1 MAIRNILYS
10 LFLLSLFVCSCK
22 DNANE
27 DDDMLNPTNLT
38 LEVTMSS
45 EKIGKVIIIAKADN
59 TIEYRLYI
67 DSEEA
72 PEDSN
77 TTGEF
82 EYLFSEPGE
91 HFIIVRAYASSG
103 RYAKA
108 QRTVTIG
115 EEEPVSIEDG
125 YFSPTSY
132 DGMEMVWNDEFD
144 GSAVNTEFWSFETGA
159 GGWGNNELQY
169 YRKENASVNGGTLII
184 EARKETYQGSNYTSA
199 RMVTRNKKSFKY
211 GRIDIRALL
220 PEGQGIWPALW
231 MLGNNFQSV
240 GWPACGELDIMEM
253 IGGNGRE
260 NTVHG
265 TVHWDDNGHVQAG
278 GSSTLL
284 TGTYGDEYHVFSI
297 IWNQTSIRW
306 LMNDKQFY
314 VINTTPAHMTEFH
327 ESFFIIFNLAVG
339 GNWPGYPNSS
349 TTFPQQLKVDYIRVF
364 Q

>member
-1 MAIRNILYS
+1 MTGVQTCALPI
-10 LFLLSLFVCSCK
+10 
-22 DNANE
+22 
-27 DDDMLNPTNLT
+27 
-38 LEVTMSS
+38 
-45 EKIGKVIIIAKADN
+45 
-59 TIEYRLYI
+59 
-67 DSEEA
+67 SEEA

-211 GRIDIRALL
+211 GKVREYGLRSGCWATTSSQLD
-220 PEGQGIWPALW
+220 GQPVVNWILW
-231 MLGNNFQSV
+231 
-240 GWPACGELDIMEM
+240 
-253 IGGNGRE
+253 
-260 NTVHG
+260 
-265 TVHWDDNGHVQAG
+265 
-278 GSSTLL
+278 
-284 TGTYGDEYHVFSI
+284 
-297 IWNQTSIRW
+297 
-306 LMNDKQFY
+306 K
-314 VINTTPAHMTEFH
+314 
-327 ESFFIIFNLAVG
+327 
-339 GNWPGYPNSS
+339 
-349 TTFPQQLKVDYIRVF
+349 
-364 Q
+364 